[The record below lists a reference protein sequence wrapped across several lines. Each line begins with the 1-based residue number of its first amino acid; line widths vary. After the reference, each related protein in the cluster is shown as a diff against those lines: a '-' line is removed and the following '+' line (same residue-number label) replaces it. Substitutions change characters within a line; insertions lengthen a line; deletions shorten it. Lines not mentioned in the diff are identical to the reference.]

1 MRISAADVSRAVNG
15 RLVGPNVEADGVS
28 FDTRT
33 LRSGQ
38 AFVALQGE
46 RDGHDFLQQ
55 AQQRGAAFAVVNTGR
70 SIPNLA
76 CVEVD
81 DTLVALAAWG
91 AWCRDMLDAH
101 LAHRVVGITG
111 SVGKTSTKNLIHVVL
126 QAGFPSTYAA
136 PHSLNNDIGVPVT
149 IINAPDKCAALVL
162 EMGMRGFGE
171 IERLCTIARPVIGVI
186 TRVGDAHA
194 ERVGGIDGVARAKGE
209 LVESLPE
216 FGTAVLNADDE
227 RVRAM
232 SSRTWA
238 NVITYG
244 EQLGA
249 DVRWSVIET
258 SPDGRVTTRFDYDGE
273 SGVATPVL
281 PGKHMAANAAA
292 AVAVGIVSGMSLSQC
307 VTAIGR
313 ENVESGRLVW
323 KAGING
329 ARILDDSYNANT
341 SSMLSALDVV
351 AQSQARRRIAVLGE
365 MKEIDHPEE
374 AHLHVART
382 ASEMGIELWS
392 VGTDLYGV
400 NRVEVNDI
408 ASRLQLAAGDVVLV
422 KGSRAS
428 AMERVVEALIAK

>member
-15 RLVGPNVEADGVS
+15 HLVGPDVEADGVS

-33 LRSGQ
+33 LVSGQ
-38 AFVALQGE
+38 AFVALRGE
-46 RDGHDFLQQ
+46 RDGHDFLQE
-55 AQQRGAAFAVVNTGR
+55 AQQRGAAFALVHTAQSV
-70 SIPNLA
+70 PNMT
-76 CVEVD
+76 CIEVD
-81 DTLVALAAWG
+81 DTVVALGAWG
-91 AWCRDMLDAH
+91 AWCRDMLEEQ

-111 SVGKTSTKNLIHVVL
+111 SVGKTSTKNAIHAVL
-126 QAGFPSTYAA
+126 RAGFPSTYAA

-149 IINAPDKCAALVL
+149 IINAPNNCAALVL

-216 FGTAVLNADDE
+216 FGTAILNADDE

-244 EQLGA
+244 TQLGA
-249 DVRWSVIET
+249 DVRWSVIDT
-258 SPDGRVTTRFDYDGE
+258 APDGSVTTRFDYDGE
-273 SGVATPVL
+273 SAVATPVL

-292 AVAVGIVSGMSLSQC
+292 AVAVGIVSGMPFAQC
-307 VTAIGR
+307 VAAIGQ
-313 ENVESGRLVW
+313 EYVEPGRLVW
-323 KAGING
+323 KPGIHG

-341 SSMLSALDVV
+341 SSMLSALDVLV
-351 AQSQARRRIAVLGE
+351 QAHAHRRIAVLGE
-365 MKEIDHPEE
+365 MKEIDNPTQ
-374 AHLHVART
+374 AHRHIVQVAK
-382 ASEMGIELWS
+382 EQGIEVFC

-400 NRVEVNDI
+400 HRLEIDDI
-408 ASRLQLAAGDVVLV
+408 ATHLQLSEGDVVLV

-428 AMERVVEALIAK
+428 AMERVVEVLVAT